1 MLGDSKVTSG
11 HVPLIRLD
19 DENICPSGSDPMTGD
34 QTGFQEREPM
44 AQFLEEEIEGD
55 EKEVEGKEEEV
66 EEEGKEVDEEKVDE
80 DEGDGKEGDQERE
93 GKNSESLSDDFRPFI
108 LPKIWSVNNFLPKM
122 SEKVFNKLHVC
133 FQIPSHIPLRLSSKN
148 KKCYSRQTVDI
159 SFYESVFIAGLRLP
173 LTKLHCWLADY
184 LSVSLC
190 QIYPNAWRIFINA
203 EVLWGQMSEGHRQL
217 TLGEFFYCYKP

>member
-1 MLGDSKVTSG
+1 MSGDSKVTSG

-80 DEGDGKEGDQERE
+80 DEGDGKEGD
-93 GKNSESLSDDFRPFI
+93 
-108 LPKIWSVNNFLPKM
+108 
-122 SEKVFNKLHVC
+122 
-133 FQIPSHIPLRLSSKN
+133 
-148 KKCYSRQTVDI
+148 
-159 SFYESVFIAGLRLP
+159 
-173 LTKLHCWLADY
+173 
-184 LSVSLC
+184 
-190 QIYPNAWRIFINA
+190 
-203 EVLWGQMSEGHRQL
+203 
-217 TLGEFFYCYKP
+217 